1 MKQLKLKG
9 VAIGV
14 ALFGG
19 VAWSA
24 TAPAADA
31 VDATPV
37 VAELKATDT
46 NGDGKL
52 SPKEYAAGAKQTLD
66 DMDANNDGKVTV
78 AEMKAAEAWAGE
90 KTGAGQMSAAEKI
103 RAMDRNG
110 DGAVGEVERPSA
122 VTRMFEALDTDA
134 DGFASK
140 AELAAG
146 YEKLLQGGNR

>member
-19 VAWSA
+19 LAWSA
-24 TAPAADA
+24 TAPADDT

-78 AEMKAAEAWAGE
+78 AEMKAAEARAE
-90 KTGAGQMSAAEKI
+90 KTGAGEMSAAEKI

-110 DGAVGEVERPSA
+110 DGAVGEVERASA